1 MKGNRGGKRVAGKL
15 QVLCNGWAVCA
26 QTARDME
33 SHSEDAR
40 GWWLGELKT
49 EEEKI
54 GWYWPERKK
63 PAGSVMPPT
72 GMEGASS
79 VVIRRP
85 CQGRWRTHPYHVGR
99 GGQPISLKLPKPC
112 WLAPIEE
119 RVATAAA
126 RPLLIPQDQQ
136 RGGRGRGCQA
146 STGRWVEA
154 LQWGG

>member
-1 MKGNRGGKRVAGKL
+1 MKGNRGGKRVAGTL
-15 QVLCNGWAVCA
+15 QVLCNGCGVCA

-85 CQGRWRTHPYHVGR
+85 CQGRWRTHPYHL
-99 GGQPISLKLPKPC
+99 GGGG
-112 WLAPIEE
+112 
-119 RVATAAA
+119 AA
-126 RPLLIPQDQQ
+126 RFSETAKTLLAHTHQ
-136 RGGRGRGCQA
+136 RKGGHGSRTAVVDPPRPAEGR
-146 STGRWVEA
+146 
-154 LQWGG
+154 